1 MKAQSLAQVGIFL
14 LGLVA
19 YESAADSAG
28 LPRIGPALDF
38 VAGTLRAGFHQCGE
52 AVARASSLILYL
64 KVAGFWSTAKG
75 LVGSFFSI
83 VGALWGFA
91 EGYAAESSR
100 QAEPAWIAVGS
111 LILYVVLNNAWIHV
125 TGQKPLLTLLGI
137 AVGKAWLAVA
147 GPLGMRRRYAP
158 TRRASYGS
166 SSSSEDSDNEEESST
181 ESEDEEPRP
190 PPPKRKPARVKPSQ
204 PKRRTARLVNSD

>member
-1 MKAQSLAQVGIFL
+1 MKAKLLAQVGIFL

-19 YESAADSAG
+19 YESAADAAG

-38 VAGTLRAGFHQCGE
+38 ASSTLRAGFHQCGE

-75 LVGSFFSI
+75 LAVSFFSLI
-83 VGALWGFA
+83 GALWGFA

-137 AVGKAWLAVA
+137 AVGKAWLAVV

-158 TRRASYGS
+158 ARKASYGS
-166 SSSSEDSDNEEESST
+166 SSSEETSS
-181 ESEDEEPRP
+181 ESEDEETEEEEEL
-190 PPPKRKPARVKPSQ
+190 PKPVRRPARAKPNK
-204 PKRRTARLVNSD
+204 PKRRAATLVNSD